1 MPVDSSWN
9 TAVVRPE
16 ASNSNT
22 FGSSRVKEYRSN
34 GALLSESKCSLIVL
48 IARSITVK
56 VLRPKKSNL
65 TKPIV
70 STSSLS
76 NCVIVESDC
85 GSKYVGQKSAMD
97 PGAITIPPACFPTF
111 LAIPSSLKAKSMIS
125 ETSASS

>member
-22 FGSSRVKEYRSN
+22 FGSSSDKEYKSN
-34 GALLSESKCSLIVL
+34 GALFSESKYSLIVL
-48 IARSITVK
+48 IDLSITVK

-85 GSKYVGQKSAMD
+85 GSK
-97 PGAITIPPACFPTF
+97 
-111 LAIPSSLKAKSMIS
+111 
-125 ETSASS
+125 